1 MFLNDDN
8 DQVSLR
14 GTVIIIA
21 NHGERIDIPAGGI
34 MVAMLVMVMMM
45 VSMMMTVMVMARI
58 IAESIELCNMDE
70 TQLACEGAVLENKTV
85 SGNLRIMDH

>member
-1 MFLNDDN
+1 MFFNDDISDN

-34 MVAMLVMVMMM
+34 MVAMLVTVMMM

-58 IAESIELCNMDE
+58 IAESIKNAVWMKLNSHVKVLC
-70 TQLACEGAVLENKTV
+70 
-85 SGNLRIMDH
+85 

>member
-1 MFLNDDN
+1 MFFNDDN

-21 NHGERIDIPAGGI
+21 NHGERIDIPTGGI
-34 MVAMLVMVMMM
+34 MVMVTMLVMVMMV

-58 IAESIELCNMDE
+58 IAESIEYAIWMKLNSHVKVLC
-70 TQLACEGAVLENKTV
+70 
-85 SGNLRIMDH
+85 

>member
-1 MFLNDDN
+1 MFLNDVTDNN

-21 NHGERIDIPAGGI
+21 NHGERIDIPTGGI
-34 MVAMLVMVMMM
+34 MMAMLVMVMMM

-58 IAESIELCNMDE
+58 IAESIKNAVWMKLNSHVKVLCWR
-70 TQLACEGAVLENKTV
+70 TRLCLA
-85 SGNLRIMDH
+85 I

>member
-1 MFLNDDN
+1 MFLNDVTDDN

-34 MVAMLVMVMMM
+34 MVMVAMLVMVMMM

-58 IAESIELCNMDE
+58 IAESIEYAIWMKLNLHVKVLC
-70 TQLACEGAVLENKTV
+70 
-85 SGNLRIMDH
+85 

>member
-21 NHGERIDIPAGGI
+21 NHGERIDIPTGGI
-34 MVAMLVMVMMM
+34 MVMVAMLVMVMMM

-58 IAESIELCNMDE
+58 IAESIEYAIWMKLNSHVKVLCLR
-70 TQLACEGAVLENKTV
+70 TRLCLA
-85 SGNLRIMDH
+85 I